1 MKSEILRCSS
11 MKLNLQ
17 LFGGCGASSGKQSS
31 GSGSVTTKKIN
42 GKDYPVINGELPKGW
57 ARIEGSLTAPKGYTW
72 VSNNKSRF
80 SSERKSAIIKDDKL
94 K

>member
-1 MKSEILRCSS
+1 

-17 LFGGCGASSGKQSS
+17 LFGGRGASSGK
-31 GSGSVTTKKIN
+31 GSIKNVTTKKIN

-57 ARIEGSLTAPKGYTW
+57 TRIEGSLTAPKGYTW

-80 SSERKSAIIKDDKL
+80 SSKRKSAIIKDDKL